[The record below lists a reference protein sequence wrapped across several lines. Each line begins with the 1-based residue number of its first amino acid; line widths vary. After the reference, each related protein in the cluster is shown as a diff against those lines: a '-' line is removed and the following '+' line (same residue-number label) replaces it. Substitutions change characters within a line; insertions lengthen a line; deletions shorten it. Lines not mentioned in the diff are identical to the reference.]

1 MVAAVA
7 AQHGRRDEVVE
18 EGQRGQVAVAVGE
31 VADHVGEVAAA
42 AAAAAAAG
50 GGVEEERVEVVVVE
64 EVGGE
69 VVGRG
74 GDAGR
79 ADRRLEEG
87 GDGGEEVAGRAAA
100 ARHHAAGGT
109 DVRVVGEELVLR
121 DVYFKLSGVLRTNC
135 TILK

>member
-42 AAAAAAAG
+42 AAAG

-69 VVGRG
+69 GVGRG

-121 DVYFKLSGVLRTNC
+121 DVHLKLSGVLRTNC

>member
-31 VADHVGEVAAA
+31 VADHVGEVA

-121 DVYFKLSGVLRTNC
+121 DVHLKLSGVLRTNC